1 MIYCMSDLHGE
12 EDRFHAMLEK
22 IQFSGQDTLY
32 IIGDVIDR
40 SPGGV
45 DLLLEIMAADNIHML
60 LGNHEQMCLDTLGPN
75 NVYGSRALWRQNG
88 GNCTYRRL
96 LYVCSPRERWEVL
109 RFLSGLPDHLELT
122 VGDRAF
128 HLVHGMPSED
138 PYRRIWDRPEAD
150 SPAPLPGRTA
160 IVGHTATC
168 FLTGRMDQPLS
179 IWHGDGLIDIDCGC
193 GNASEHRR
201 LSCLRQDDMAEF
213 YV

>member
-32 IIGDVIDR
+32 VIGDVIDR
-40 SPGGV
+40 KPGGV
-45 DLLLEIMAADNIHML
+45 ALLQEIMAADNMHLL

-75 NVYGSRALWRQNG
+75 SVYGSRELWRHNG
-88 GNCTYRRL
+88 GNCTYRHL
-96 LYVCSPRERWEVL
+96 IYICSPQERRDIL
-109 RFLSGLPDHLELT
+109 KFLSCLPDHMELT
-122 VGDRAF
+122 VGERAF

-138 PYRRIWDRPEAD
+138 PHRRIWGRPERD
-150 SPAPLPGRTA
+150 TPAPLHGCTA
-160 IVGHTATC
+160 IVGHTPTC

-179 IWHGDGLIDIDCGC
+179 IWHGDGIIDIDCGC
-193 GNASEHRR
+193 GHASEHRR
-201 LSCLRQDDMAEF
+201 LSCLRLDDMAEF